1 MHSIWP
7 HTLKLEINNKNSS
20 KKHENNWKMNITLLI
35 DQWVIDE
42 IKEEMAKKHIKNA
55 HHL

>member
-7 HTLKLEINNKNSS
+7 HTLKLEINNRNSS